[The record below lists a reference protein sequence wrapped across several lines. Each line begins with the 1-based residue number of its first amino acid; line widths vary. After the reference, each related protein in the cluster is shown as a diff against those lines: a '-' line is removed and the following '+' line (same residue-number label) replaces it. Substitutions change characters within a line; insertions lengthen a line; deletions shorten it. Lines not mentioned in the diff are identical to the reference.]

1 MFERACICMH
11 GLVMLSCHAVLFL
24 SHHHPTSI
32 LVIRP
37 PKQSIVFVGFQA
49 ILQYNTTM
57 SKNLRSNVMLNFLG
71 PAWFLTAALG
81 K

>member
-1 MFERACICMH
+1 MH
-11 GLVMLSCHAVLFL
+11 GLVMLSCHAALFL

-37 PKQSIVFVGFQA
+37 PKQSIVFVGFPTQLQSKQA

-71 PAWFLTAALG
+71 PAWFLIAALG